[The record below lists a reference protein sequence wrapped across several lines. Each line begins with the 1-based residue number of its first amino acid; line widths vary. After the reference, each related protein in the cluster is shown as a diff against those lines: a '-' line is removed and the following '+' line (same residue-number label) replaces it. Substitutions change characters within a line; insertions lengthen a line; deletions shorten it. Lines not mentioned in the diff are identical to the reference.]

1 MRMVSILLKG
11 TGIWFVIVIAAILN
25 GTFREKVLVP
35 VIGAEMALP
44 LSGILLAVLVFL
56 VAFMLVSSIGSSE
69 TKVYILLGL
78 LWVILT
84 LSFEFLFGH
93 FIAGR
98 SWHEIMQVFNVKKGD
113 LFIVVLAI
121 TGVSPWLAAKA
132 RGIL

>member
-1 MRMVSILLKG
+1 MVSILLKG

>member
-1 MRMVSILLKG
+1 MVGILLKG

-25 GTFREKVLVP
+25 GTFREKILVP
-35 VIGAEMALP
+35 AIGSSMALP

-56 VAFMLVSSIGSSE
+56 VAFMLVSTIGSSE

-78 LWVILT
+78 LWVLLT

-93 FIAGR
+93 FIVGR
-98 SWHEIMQVFNVKKGD
+98 SWHEIMQVFNVMKGD
-113 LFIVVLAI
+113 LFIVVLVI
-121 TGVSPWLAAKA
+121 TGISPWLAAKA

>member
-1 MRMVSILLKG
+1 MVSILLKG

-69 TKVYILLGL
+69 TKVYIFLGL

>member
-1 MRMVSILLKG
+1 MVSILLKG

-25 GTFREKVLVP
+25 GTFREKILVP
-35 VIGAEMALP
+35 VIGSSMALP
-44 LSGILLAVLVFL
+44 VSGILLAVLVFL

-78 LWVILT
+78 FWVLLT

-93 FIAGR
+93 FIVGR

-121 TGVSPWLAAKA
+121 TGISPWLAAKA